1 MSQPRVL
8 SSDIPA
14 AGRCLGS
21 CREQIKL
28 HDLNKGNGQYKKKRN
43 IYNIIQYEYKGKQP
57 RFIARFE
64 TGH

>member
-28 HDLNKGNGQYKKKRN
+28 HDLNKGKGQYKKGE
-43 IYNIIQYEYKGKQP
+43 IYIQYEYKGKQP